1 VRVPAGSRALHSDYY
16 SAIKKPVFSH
26 NEACSHA
33 HRHHILRLAERDSR
47 ARHAT
52 RCDRTMPA
60 RGFFRLF
67 ENIDN
72 IRGFDASDFLSAAVN
87 IVSCTLRAR
96 PKSSPRRCVKHV
108 TQLVQKNLRQQ
119 ACKRGLAVDS
129 SANRANRPAVI
140 RSSRTRLLCRTAS
153 SDVGGYARR
162 ASGDGCDRPEQHA
175 TTSTCRVPLRRH
187 RAAFRRR
194 AQMPSLRL
202 SRSFTTCGLALP
214 PEAFIT

>member
-33 HRHHILRLAERDSR
+33 HRHHILRLGERDSR
-47 ARHAT
+47 ARHAAL
-52 RCDRTMPA
+52 RDRTTDA
-60 RGFFRLF
+60 RDFFRPF
-67 ENIDN
+67 KNTDN
-72 IRGFDASDFLSAAVN
+72 IRGFGASDFLSAAVN
-87 IVSCTLRAR
+87 IALRTRRTR
-96 PKSSPRRCVKHV
+96 PKNSPRRCVKHV
-108 TQLVQKNLRQQ
+108 AQLVQKIFRQE

-140 RSSRTRLLCRTAS
+140 RSSRTRGS
-153 SDVGGYARR
+153 AR
-162 ASGDGCDRPEQHA
+162 Q
-175 TTSTCRVPLRRH
+175 H
-187 RAAFRRR
+187 RATAADVLAGHLKTDVRDLKPTTRDECVACHHVDIAPR
-194 AQMPSLRL
+194 SVAQMPSLRL